1 MWTEPC
7 LAGILVIVA
16 VSTKALEPEE
26 AISLSYLRKN
36 KKIGIAGVEQEV

>member
-1 MWTEPC
+1 MWRKPC

-16 VSTKALEPEE
+16 VSTEALEPEE

-36 KKIGIAGVEQEV
+36 KKIGTAGVKQEV

>member
-1 MWTEPC
+1 MRREPC
-7 LAGILVIVA
+7 LTSMLVNVA

-26 AISLSYLRKN
+26 AIRLSYFRKN